1 MPGDAGGVQIFPQP
15 GMQIVADRDLAHL
28 AAFFTEA
35 ERALLAQI
43 AQVTESQP
51 GGGAD
56 TYAL

>member
-1 MPGDAGGVQIFPQP
+1 
-15 GMQIVADRDLAHL
+15 MQIVADRDLPHL

>member
-1 MPGDAGGVQIFPQP
+1 
-15 GMQIVADRDLAHL
+15 VADRDLAHL

-43 AQVTESQP
+43 PQVTEAQP